1 MRLSNRLLKWCLLLA
16 FVVAFGLII
25 AQKEAASKQN
35 VVEDLKVEDLPAD
48 DGSGL
53 IVSWKPLHRSK
64 RIIEYRVY
72 RGVNPDTLFFLQ
84 AVQVNVKTGVAADRM
99 FFYDSGGGDF
109 IDISSPGKLKKE
121 KQQDAKSPLYRKI
134 PRDMELAARLSEK
147 FDIYSLVERSAIYKK
162 GRKAWSADAADST
175 VYAGFQFKD
184 QNLQA
189 SLRSGET
196 YYYTVV
202 AINERNQYQDY
213 AAPVAGTP
221 VGNPPDAA
229 AALYGNWLEDTREL
243 RFEWEYPLVKED
255 IAQYQIYLVKDMS
268 DSLWARVKNIP
279 DPTGSTRQVIAAGP
293 VGGGQLPNYTKV
305 PMPQLSS
312 EIVAGSRFAIELI
325 DREGSSLSHLVKA
338 QITTS
343 KALPAKPTFYTEDK
357 PDDKGD
363 RLTVIWDKPIVF
375 VTKTTSIDAE
385 NTRLKINYQLN
396 KADTQKV
403 NNIYFSFFIP
413 GQDKPFVTVN
423 EFYQDLSIKIKV
435 PKGYDYRKGFR
446 VKMTMKGKNI
456 SPKDY
461 ILEQDLEWDKGMMA
475 LMPGKKLWRNG
486 EEVSRIQNVVYRRG
500 IRSGNYSLVKR
511 NTSFDSNLDV
521 TISYPTFVYRPVY
534 GFNFVKGNTLN
545 TYINGKRYSRP
556 LKAGESKSGLALVP
570 AEIDF
575 TFDKDK
581 EASISVSLFRDEA
594 IKAMDLMKKD
604 VADTKAKIAAL
615 TAKGD
620 TLQTAEELAGLKAK
634 LESQEKKLALYT
646 ENQHVQAALKRMGNR
661 GWTRYIAG
669 VREPESRHQS
679 YQLVKTNGRGLF
691 TVSDPDTSATG
702 ETNFYIPISNWFAKE
717 KLVTLFAVLIYG
729 ALVVTFVTMAK
740 RGKDLYIRPIAGL
753 DEIDNAVG
761 RATEMGRP
769 MLYCMGNGSLS
780 DVATLASMGILSQ
793 VAKRAAEYDTK
804 LIVPC
809 YDYIVMPVVQ
819 EIVREA
825 HYSVGRPDTY
835 DKNNIFYLTN
845 SQFAYVAGVNGIMIR
860 ERMATN
866 FFLGF
871 FAAEA
876 LLMTETGNTVG
887 SVQIAG
893 SDAITQIPFFI
904 TTCDY
909 TLIGEEL
916 YAASAYLNR
925 EPMLL
930 GTLKAQ
936 DYLKIIIVFLVLVGT
951 ALSSFQVMNL
961 LNILP
966 TK

>member
-1 MRLSNRLLKWCLLLA
+1 MRLSNRLLKMFLLLGLLA
-16 FVVAFGLII
+16 AAGLII
-25 AQKEAASKQN
+25 AQKETASKQN
-35 VVEDLKVEDLPAD
+35 VVEDLTVEDLPAD

-53 IVSWKPLHRSK
+53 ILSWKPLHRSK
-64 RIIEYRVY
+64 RIIEYRIY
-72 RGVNPDTLFFLQ
+72 RGIDPDTLFFLQ
-84 AVQVNVKTGVAADRM
+84 SVQVNVNTGVAADRM
-99 FFYDSGGGDF
+99 YYYDSGGGDF
-109 IDISSPGKLKKE
+109 IDLSSPGKLRKE
-121 KQQDAKSPLYRKI
+121 KQQDDKSPLYRNI

-147 FDIYSLVERSAIYKK
+147 FDIISYVERPAFYKH
-162 GRKAWSADAADST
+162 GRKVWSADAADST
-175 VYAGFQFKD
+175 AYAGFKFKH

-189 SLRSGET
+189 GLRAQET

-202 AINERNQYQDY
+202 AVNERNQFQDY
-213 AAPVAGTP
+213 AKPVAGTP
-221 VGNPPDAA
+221 VGNPPDPAT
-229 AALYGNWLEDTREL
+229 ALYGSWLADTKEYM
-243 RFEWEYPLVKED
+243 FEWDYPLVKDD
-255 IAQYQIYLVKDMS
+255 ILQYQLYRVKDMP
-268 DSLWARVKNIP
+268 DSLWARLKTLP
-279 DPTGSTRQVIAAGP
+279 DTLGIYRQPLGDPGP
-293 VGGGQLPNYTKV
+293 VQGGQLPNYTRFA
-305 PMPQLSS
+305 MPEMSS
-312 EIVAGSRFAIELI
+312 EEVASYRYAIELA
-325 DREGSSLSHLVKA
+325 DMEGSSLSDLVTI
-338 QITTS
+338 QIADS
-343 KALPAKPTFYTEDK
+343 KALPAKPSFYTEDK
-357 PDDKGD
+357 PNDKGD
-363 RLTVIWDKPIVF
+363 RLTVIWDKPITF
-375 VTKTTSIDAE
+375 VTKTTSLNAK

-396 KADTQKV
+396 KAETQKV
-403 NNIYFSFFIP
+403 NNIYFSLYIP
-413 GQDKPFVTVN
+413 GQSKPFVTIN
-423 EFYQDLSIKIKV
+423 EFYQDLSFKIKV
-435 PKGYDYRKGFR
+435 PAGYDYRKGFR
-446 VKMTMKGKNI
+446 VRITMKGKDI
-456 SPKDY
+456 DPRSY
-461 ILEQDLEWDKGMMA
+461 ILEQDLEWDTAMMA
-475 LMPGKKLWRNG
+475 LMPGKQLWRNG

-500 IRSGNYSLVKR
+500 IRSPNYYLVKR

-521 TISYPTFVYRPVY
+521 NISYPTMVPRLVS
-534 GFNFVKGNTLN
+534 GFNFVKGNTLH
-545 TYINGKRYSRP
+545 TYMNGKRFSRP
-556 LKAGESKSGLALVP
+556 LKAGESKAGYALVSP
-570 AEIDF
+570 IIDF

-581 EASISVSLFRDEA
+581 EALINTSIFKDEA
-594 IKAMDLMKKD
+594 LKSIDLLKKE
-604 VADTKAKIAAL
+604 VADLKAQVAGLPAN
-615 TAKGD
+615 AD
-620 TLQTAEELAGLKAK
+620 STLGLELKAK
-634 LESQEKKLALYT
+634 LEAQEKKLALFT
-646 ENQHVQAALKRMGNR
+646 ENKHMQAALKRGSDR
-661 GWTRYIAG
+661 SWIKYIAG
-669 VREPESRHQS
+669 VREPESRNHS
-679 YQLVKTNGRGLF
+679 YQIVKTNGRGLF

-702 ETNFYIPISNWFAKE
+702 EVNFYYPVSNWFAKE
-717 KLVTLFAVLIYG
+717 KLITLFAVLLYG
-729 ALVVTFVTMAK
+729 ALVVSFVTLAK

-769 MLYCMGNGSLS
+769 MLYCMGSGTLS
-780 DVATLASMGILSQ
+780 EVSTLASMGILTQ

-860 ERMATN
+860 EKMATN

-887 SVQIAG
+887 AVQIAG

-951 ALSSFQVMNL
+951 ILSTLQVTNL